1 MDDSQKHPEGAAS
14 QPAQRV
20 AHWWPVVS
28 GIVAVVLAVLIGF
41 IVVVRDSGAPFAFDT
56 AWMLEIAAER
66 APVWDFLSYLMN
78 ALGGNLL
85 GILVVPVLIIAVLL
99 LMKRPWAAGYYLA
112 ATLAS
117 SGMVQLLKKSFGRA
131 RPEDILVQ
139 VDFGSFPSGHVGNA
153 ATMAVV
159 FAILFPRVWV
169 WLAGV
174 AYVVLMMISRTYLGA
189 HWLSDTIGG
198 ALLGIG
204 VAIVIWAPFAAKL
217 DGERKLT
224 ARRRLATHPPGPK
237 PSHPSHPSLASPS
250 PASPPPSP
258 PAPAEIDGE
267 TPN

>member
-14 QPAQRV
+14 EPAKRV

-41 IVVVRDSGAPFAFDT
+41 IVVVRDSGAPFSFDT
-56 AWMLEIAAER
+56 EWMFEIAEER
-66 APVWDFLSYLMN
+66 APVLDFLSYLMN
-78 ALGGNLL
+78 SLGGNLL
-85 GILVVPVLIIAVLL
+85 GALVVPVLIIAVLL
-99 LMKRPWAAGYYLA
+99 LLKRPWAAGYFLA
-112 ATLAS
+112 ATLTSA
-117 SGMVQLLKKSFGRA
+117 GMVQLLKKSFGRA

-153 ATMAVV
+153 ATMAVI

-174 AYVVLMMISRTYLGA
+174 AYVVLMMLSRTYLGA

-198 ALLGIG
+198 ALLGVG

-217 DGERKLT
+217 DGERELA
-224 ARRRLATHPPGPK
+224 ARRRVAEHPPGPT
-237 PSHPSHPSLASPS
+237 PAHPSSSAS
-250 PASPPPSP
+250 
-258 PAPAEIDGE
+258 AEIDEE
-267 TPN
+267 TPK